1 MSELG
6 DRLEQELEK
15 LKTRRDELRVQLDL
29 GKKDLQDSWE
39 EAEHRWHKLEGYL
52 GRIKHEGQEAL
63 DEVGDA
69 AELLLDEIKDGF
81 KRLRSLV

>member
-15 LKTRRDELRVQLDL
+15 LKTKRDELRVQIDL

-39 EAEHRWHKLEGYL
+39 EAEHRWHRLEGYV
-52 GRIKHEGQEAL
+52 GRLKGEGQDAL
-63 DEVGDA
+63 EEVGDA
-69 AELLLDEIKDGF
+69 AELLLDEIKEGF
-81 KRLRSLV
+81 SRLRKLV

>member
-39 EAEHRWHKLEGYL
+39 EAEHRWSRLEGYV
-52 GRIKHEGQEAL
+52 GRLKHEGHDAL
-63 DEVGDA
+63 EEVGDA
-69 AELLLDEIKDGF
+69 AELLLDEIKEGLS
-81 KRLRSLV
+81 RLRKLI